1 MIKSRNRSRAPA
13 HSGVRRESKF
23 HPHTWLAQILTFR
36 VPTGRRASRD
46 LQKNSV
52 PFHEWRWVLS
62 SSRVRADDK
71 PVCERRRK
79 CSIDETALQ
88 FAVANGVDSF
98 SDRYGRGLEE
108 SNRLFFHKEIHQI
121 DLKPCKFECVE
132 PSSFS

>member
-1 MIKSRNRSRAPA
+1 MIQSRNRSRAPA

-71 PVCERRRK
+71 PVCEQQPKSRMIEPLWHFLLTK
-79 CSIDETALQ
+79 GFDP
-88 FAVANGVDSF
+88 SF
-98 SDRYGRGLEE
+98 VRYSLG
-108 SNRLFFHKEIHQI
+108 FK
-121 DLKPCKFECVE
+121 K
-132 PSSFS
+132 